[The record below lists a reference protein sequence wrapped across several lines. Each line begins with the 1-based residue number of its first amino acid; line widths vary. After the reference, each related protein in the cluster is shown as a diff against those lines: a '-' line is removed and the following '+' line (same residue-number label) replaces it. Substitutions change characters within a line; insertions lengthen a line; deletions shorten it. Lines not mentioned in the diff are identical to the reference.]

1 MTTETSSLP
10 TPGRERV
17 VWYNIVRL
25 VAMYI
30 LVCCHSA
37 DPFNYVPEGAA
48 MVSDI
53 KFWGALW
60 GSMMR
65 PCVPLFVML
74 TGALLLPQ
82 QGPVGPFYKK
92 RISRV
97 FWPFLIWSV
106 IYCLFPLVIKL
117 FGGGASAVRDFIPYA
132 DEDFLAQSLPL
143 SLKHIAQIPLNFSS
157 MDVHMWYIYML
168 IGMYLYIPIFSAWVE
183 KASRNAKRWFLIA
196 WGVTLILPYYNYY
209 IDPYL
214 WGSCAW
220 NQFGALYYFAGFNGY
235 LLLGHY
241 LKDEEWS
248 LRKTLLLGIPMFIAG
263 YLFTFFGFR
272 HMTLQPD
279 CTEPMAELFWTF
291 NSFNVVLMVIPIFI
305 ICKKIKVN
313 NEKAKSVLANLTK
326 CGFGIYMIHYLL
338 IGPGILLTRA
348 IGLPLGIQ
356 IPIGALCAL
365 AVSWLLVSLAHKVL
379 PAKTARVLLG

>member
-17 VWYNIVRL
+17 VWYDIVRL

-97 FWPFLIWSV
+97 FWPQSQAYSPNPPELLQYGCPYVVHLHADWDVPIYSYFLSMGRESEQERQKMV
-106 IYCLFPLVIKL
+106 PYSLGRDLDPPLL
-117 FGGGASAVRDFIPYA
+117 
-132 DEDFLAQSLPL
+132 Q
-143 SLKHIAQIPLNFSS
+143 
-157 MDVHMWYIYML
+157 
-168 IGMYLYIPIFSAWVE
+168 
-183 KASRNAKRWFLIA
+183 
-196 WGVTLILPYYNYY
+196 
-209 IDPYL
+209 
-214 WGSCAW
+214 
-220 NQFGALYYFAGFNGY
+220 
-235 LLLGHY
+235 LLH
-241 LKDEEWS
+241 
-248 LRKTLLLGIPMFIAG
+248 RP
-263 YLFTFFGFR
+263 
-272 HMTLQPD
+272 
-279 CTEPMAELFWTF
+279 
-291 NSFNVVLMVIPIFI
+291 
-305 ICKKIKVN
+305 
-313 NEKAKSVLANLTK
+313 
-326 CGFGIYMIHYLL
+326 
-338 IGPGILLTRA
+338 
-348 IGLPLGIQ
+348 LPLGILRLEPVWSPLLFRRLQ
-356 IPIGALCAL
+356 
-365 AVSWLLVSLAHKVL
+365 WLSASRSLS
-379 PAKTARVLLG
+379 

>member
-17 VWYNIVRL
+17 VWYDIVRL

-132 DEDFLAQSLPL
+132 DEDFLAQSLPQLLQYGCPYVVHLYAEWDLPLYSYIL
-143 SLKHIAQIPLNFSS
+143 SMGRESEQECQKMVPYSLGRDLDPPL
-157 MDVHMWYIYML
+157 L
-168 IGMYLYIPIFSAWVE
+168 
-183 KASRNAKRWFLIA
+183 
-196 WGVTLILPYYNYY
+196 
-209 IDPYL
+209 
-214 WGSCAW
+214 
-220 NQFGALYYFAGFNGY
+220 Q
-235 LLLGHY
+235 LLH
-241 LKDEEWS
+241 
-248 LRKTLLLGIPMFIAG
+248 RP
-263 YLFTFFGFR
+263 
-272 HMTLQPD
+272 
-279 CTEPMAELFWTF
+279 
-291 NSFNVVLMVIPIFI
+291 
-305 ICKKIKVN
+305 
-313 NEKAKSVLANLTK
+313 
-326 CGFGIYMIHYLL
+326 
-338 IGPGILLTRA
+338 
-348 IGLPLGIQ
+348 LPLGILRLEPVRSPLLFRRLQ
-356 IPIGALCAL
+356 WLSASRAL
-365 AVSWLLVSLAHKVL
+365 SQ
-379 PAKTARVLLG
+379 R

>member
-1 MTTETSSLP
+1 MIENK
-10 TPGRERV
+10 ERV
-17 VWYNIVRL
+17 VWYDLVRL
-25 VAMYI
+25 VAMYL

-37 DPFNYVPEGAA
+37 DPFNYAQDGIAA
-48 MVSDI
+48 LADI
-53 KFWGALW
+53 KFWGAFW

-106 IYCLFPLVIKL
+106 AYCLLPVVIKL
-117 FGGGASAVRDFIPYA
+117 FGGGADTVRDFIPYA

-143 SLKHIAQIPLNFSS
+143 SLKHIARIPLNYSS
-157 MDVHMWYIYML
+157 IDVHMWYIYL
-168 IGMYLYIPIFSAWVE
+168 IIGLYLYIPIFSAWVE
-183 KASRNAKRWFLIA
+183 KASRKAKRWFLIA
-196 WGVTLILPYYNYY
+196 WGVTLVLPYYNYY

-214 WGSCAW
+214 WGSCPW

-241 LKDEEWS
+241 LKDNDWS
-248 LRKTLLLGIPMFIAG
+248 LSKTLLWGVPMFVAG
-263 YLFTFFGFR
+263 YLFTFAGFR
-272 HMTLQPD
+272 HMTGIPGY
-279 CTEPMAELFWTF
+279 TEPMAELFWTF
-291 NSFNVVLMVIPIFI
+291 NSFNVVLMVIPIFL
-305 ICKKIKVN
+305 ICKKIRIG
-313 NEKAKSVLANLTK
+313 NEKVKSLLANLTD

-338 IGPGILLTRA
+338 IGPGILLMRA
-348 IGLPLGIQ
+348 LGVPLAIQ
-356 IPIGALCAL
+356 IPCGAVCAL
-365 AVSWLLVSLAHKVL
+365 AASWLIVAAAKKVL
-379 PAKTARVLLG
+379 SPKAGRVIFG